1 MTALANRARGPRLSI
16 WDMSDAQRRA
26 HFAERAQVGAMR
38 ALGKPVAFSFPRLQ
52 EARQLQHQGKTLRE
66 IAEALDVDRVS
77 VVKALYTEV
86 IR

>member
-26 HFAERAQVGAMR
+26 HFAERARVGAMR
-38 ALGKPVAFSFPRLQ
+38 TLGKPVAFSFPKLQ
-52 EARQLQHQGKTLRE
+52 EARQLQRQGKTLRE

>member
-1 MTALANRARGPRLSI
+1 
-16 WDMSDAQRRA
+16 MSDAQRRA
-26 HFAERAQVGAMR
+26 SFARRAKAGAMR
-38 ALGKPVAFSFPRLQ
+38 ALGKPIPFSFPRLQ

>member
-1 MTALANRARGPRLSI
+1 
-16 WDMSDAQRRA
+16 
-26 HFAERAQVGAMR
+26 MR
-38 ALGKPVAFSFPRLQ
+38 ALGKPIPFSFPRLQ